1 MKLWRPDDGR
11 PGRKGM
17 YTSILFTEE
26 LFVGFRTWSIKL
38 YIFWKNVLC
47 IYTKFMPIP
56 CASPEDFS
64 SILLE
69 IVFGQLSFTVVFSA
83 NKGKY

>member
-1 MKLWRPDDGR
+1 
-11 PGRKGM
+11 
-17 YTSILFTEE
+17 
-26 LFVGFRTWSIKL
+26 
-38 YIFWKNVLC
+38 
-47 IYTKFMPIP
+47 MPIP

-69 IVFGQLSFTVVFSA
+69 IVFGQLSFTVVLSA